1 MIRVS
6 LGILVIVYLTFLLGL
21 LAIVWFVA
29 ELLRLGRERQRREH
43 FVICGLCD
51 HIYEDASGEHLPACP
66 RCGALNERAR
76 VREI

>member
-6 LGILVIVYLTFLLGL
+6 LGILVIVYLTFLLGT
-21 LAIVWFVA
+21 LAVVWFVA
-29 ELLRLGRERQRREH
+29 EFLRIGRERQRRQH

-51 HIYEDASGEHLPACP
+51 HIYEDVSEERLPPCP
-66 RCGALNERAR
+66 RCGALNERSR